1 MCWDEILV
9 EEDKETIVR
18 ESHAP
23 LQLPHAWGKI
33 GIVAAAFVLF
43 FTIRRWL
50 PVDPIPD
57 GHTAEEV
64 RTGLAILTLAAV
76 LWLSEA
82 LPLALTAVL
91 IPVVASLTRS
101 LDVTASF
108 AGFAHP
114 LIYLFLGGFGLAAAL
129 SRQGLDRWLAGWIL
143 RLGRGRFHAT
153 AIALFLVS
161 AILSMWISNTATVA
175 LLLPVALGI
184 ITNLSTRCDKESM
197 AHIAPYLLLGI
208 AYSASIGGIGTLIGT
223 PPNAIA
229 AANLKIGFTEWL
241 RIGIPCVA
249 ILLPIL
255 FVVLRLLAR
264 PGKVPRF
271 EVESEKFEFD
281 RPRMA
286 TLAIFLLAILGWLFS
301 SQLSEYFGIA
311 KSFDT
316 LIAITALLVLATC
329 RLVDWKDIDRT
340 TDWGVLLLF
349 GGGIGLSKVLGVTGA
364 SLFLAQKIQHLAS
377 AWPLFLLVGAVVI
390 FMIFL
395 TELSSNTA
403 STALLVPIFAAVA
416 VDLGVPV
423 TRIVLPLTLAAS
435 CAFMLPIATP
445 PNAIVFGSGMVAQ
458 RTMLRIGLVLNLV
471 FAVVLTLL
479 SAVFF

>member
-1 MCWDEILV
+1 MKRH
-9 EEDKETIVR
+9 KETLVR

-23 LQLPHAWGKI
+23 LQFPHPWGKI
-33 GIVAAAFVLF
+33 GVVLFAFILF

-50 PVDPIPD
+50 PVDDLPAD
-57 GHTAEEV
+57 QTAHDV
-64 RTGLAILTLAAV
+64 RTGIAILVLAAT

-91 IPVVASLTRS
+91 VPVVASLTGS

-129 SRQGLDRWLAGWIL
+129 SRQELDRWLAGRIL
-143 RLGRGRFHAT
+143 QLGRGHFHT
-153 AIALFLVS
+153 TTIALFLVS
-161 AILSMWISNTATVA
+161 AVLSMWISNTATVA
-175 LLLPVALGI
+175 LLLPVAIGI
-184 ITNLSTRCDKESM
+184 IASLRSQCDEASM
-197 AHIAPYLLLGI
+197 ARIAPYLLLGI

-241 RIGIPCVA
+241 HIGLPCVA
-249 ILLPIL
+249 LLLPVL
-255 FVVLRLLAR
+255 FVALRILAR
-264 PGKVPRF
+264 PGKVP
-271 EVESEKFEFD
+271 KFQVTSTPFTFTG
-281 RPRMA
+281 PRLA
-286 TLAIFLLAILGWLFS
+286 TLGIFVLAITGWLFS
-301 SQLSEYFGIA
+301 SKLSGFFGIE

-316 LIAITALLVLATC
+316 LIAISALLMLATC

-349 GGGIGLSKVLGVTGA
+349 GGGICLSKVLEVTGA
-364 SLFLAQKIQHLAS
+364 SLFLARQIQHLAEG
-377 AWPLFLLVGAVVI
+377 WPVFLLVGAVVL

-416 VDLGVPV
+416 IDLGVSV
-423 TRIVLPLTLAAS
+423 EQIVLPLTLAAS

-445 PNAIVFGSGMVAQ
+445 PNAIVFGSGLVRQ
-458 RTMLRIGLVLNLV
+458 RTMLRIGLALNLL
-471 FAVVLTLL
+471 FAVLLTLL
-479 SAVFF
+479 SALFF